1 MKITKKS
8 MLTGVTRTIDMPI
21 TEQQYDDWVDG
32 ALIQNVMPHLTVGER
47 EFLISG
53 ITDEEWAEHMG
64 IEE

>member
-21 TEQQYDDWVDG
+21 TEQQYTDWVDG

-47 EFLISG
+47 EFLLSG
-53 ITDEEWAEHMG
+53 ITDEEWAAFMG
-64 IEE
+64 VEE

>member
-1 MKITKKS
+1 MKITRKS

>member
-21 TEQQYDDWVDG
+21 TEQQYDDWLDG

-53 ITDEEWAEHMG
+53 ITDEEWAEYMG
-64 IEE
+64 VEE